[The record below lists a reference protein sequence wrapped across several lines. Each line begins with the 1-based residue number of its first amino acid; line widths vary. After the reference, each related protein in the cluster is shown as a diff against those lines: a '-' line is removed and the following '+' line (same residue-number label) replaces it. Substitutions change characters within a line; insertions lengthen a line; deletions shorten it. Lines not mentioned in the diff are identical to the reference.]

1 MIQQYQRPANNGGI
15 IYSLIIIA
23 FLFSVVL
30 GSCAVITN
38 GAASMVDSTTTNGA
52 SVVNTWTQETNATSR
67 TRIEWNG
74 RVQLKRLDV
83 EIEEIRGD
91 ATKKTDFTFLLFYLS
106 RFLIWAGV
114 IVAAIG
120 GALWVL
126 GKQGGA
132 NA

>member
-1 MIQQYQRPANNGGI
+1 MIQQYQRPASNGGI
-15 IYSLIIIA
+15 IYSLIFVG
-23 FLFSVVL
+23 FLLSVIL
-30 GSCAVITN
+30 GSCAIAAN
-38 GAASMVDSTTTNGA
+38 SAASMVDSTTTNGA
-52 SVVNTWTQETNATSR
+52 SVVNTWTQQSGLTTR

-74 RVQLKRLDV
+74 RVQLKELDV
-83 EIEEIRGD
+83 EIAEINAD

-126 GKQGGA
+126 GKRGGA

>member
-1 MIQQYQRPANNGGI
+1 MIEQYQRPANNGSI
-15 IYSLIIIA
+15 VYSLIFIG
-23 FLFSVVL
+23 FLLSVIL

-52 SVVNTWTQETNATSR
+52 SVVNTWTQESNATTR
-67 TRIEWNG
+67 TRVEWNG
-74 RVQLKRLDV
+74 RVR
-83 EIEEIRGD
+83 IEEIRAD
-91 ATKKTDFTFLLFYLS
+91 ATKKTDFTFLLFYVS

-120 GALWVL
+120 GGLWL
-126 GKQGGA
+126 LDKRGGA

>member
-1 MIQQYQRPANNGGI
+1 MIERYQRPSANGSI
-15 IYSLIIIA
+15 IYSLIFVG
-23 FLFSVVL
+23 FLLSVIL
-30 GSCAVITN
+30 GSCAIVAN

-52 SVVNTWTQETNATSR
+52 SVVNTWTQESGLTSR

-74 RVQLKRLDV
+74 RVR
-83 EIEEIRGD
+83 IEEIRAD
-91 ATKKTDFTFLLFYLS
+91 ATKKTDFTFLLFYVS

-120 GALWVL
+120 GGLWL
-126 GKQGGA
+126 LDKRGGA

>member
-1 MIQQYQRPANNGGI
+1 MIQQYERPANGGI
-15 IYSLIIIA
+15 IYSLIFIG
-23 FLFSVVL
+23 FLLSVVL
-30 GSCAVITN
+30 GSCAIVAN

-52 SVVNTWTQETNATSR
+52 SVVNTWTQESNATSR

-74 RVQLKRLDV
+74 RVR
-83 EIEEIRGD
+83 IEEIKAD
-91 ATKKTDFTFLLFYLS
+91 AQKKTDFTFLLFYVS

-120 GALWVL
+120 GGLWLL
-126 GKQGGA
+126 GQRGGA

>member
-1 MIQQYQRPANNGGI
+1 MIQQYQRPANGNGI

-23 FLFSVVL
+23 FLSSVVL
-30 GSCAVITN
+30 GSCAIVTN

-52 SVVNTWTQETNATSR
+52 SVVNTWTQETGLTSR

-74 RVQLKRLDV
+74 RVQIA
-83 EIEEIRGD
+83 EINAD
-91 ATKKTDFTFLLFYLS
+91 TAKKTDFTFLLFYVS

-120 GALWVL
+120 GCLWVL

>member
-1 MIQQYQRPANNGGI
+1 MIQQYERPANGGSI
-15 IYSLIIIA
+15 IYSLIFIGFI
-23 FLFSVVL
+23 LSVVL
-30 GSCAVITN
+30 GSCAIVAT

-52 SVVNTWTQETNATSR
+52 SVVNTWTQESGLTSR

-74 RVQLKRLDV
+74 RVR
-83 EIEEIRGD
+83 IEEIRAD
-91 ATKKTDFTFLLFYLS
+91 AQKKTDFTFLLFYLS

-120 GALWVL
+120 GVVWVL

>member
-1 MIQQYQRPANNGGI
+1 MIQQYQRPASNGGI
-15 IYSLIIIA
+15 IYSLIFVG
-23 FLFSVVL
+23 FLLSVIL

-52 SVVNTWTQETNATSR
+52 SVVNTWTQESNATTR
-67 TRIEWNG
+67 TRVEWNG
-74 RVQLKRLDV
+74 RVR
-83 EIEEIRGD
+83 IEEIRAD
-91 ATKKTDFTFLLFYLS
+91 ATKKTDFTFLLFYVS

-120 GALWVL
+120 GGLWL
-126 GKQGGA
+126 LDKRGGA

>member
-1 MIQQYQRPANNGGI
+1 MIEQYQRPANNGGI
-15 IYSLIIIA
+15 IYSLIFIGFI
-23 FLFSVVL
+23 LSVVF

-52 SVVNTWTQETNATSR
+52 SVVNTWTQESNATSR

-74 RVQLKRLDV
+74 RVR
-83 EIEEIRGD
+83 IEEIKAD
-91 ATKKTDFTFLLFYLS
+91 AQKKTDFTFLLFYLS
-106 RFLIWAGV
+106 RFLIFAGC

-126 GKQGGA
+126 GKQGDA

>member
-1 MIQQYQRPANNGGI
+1 MIERYQRPSANGSI
-15 IYSLIIIA
+15 IYSLIFVG
-23 FLFSVVL
+23 FLLLVIL
-30 GSCAVITN
+30 GSCAIVAT

-52 SVVNTWTQETNATSR
+52 SVVNTWTQESGLTSR

-74 RVQLKRLDV
+74 RVR
-83 EIEEIRGD
+83 IEEIRAD

-106 RFLIWAGV
+106 RFLIFVGV

-126 GKQGGA
+126 GKRGGA

>member
-1 MIQQYQRPANNGGI
+1 MIEYQRPANNGGI
-15 IYSLIIIA
+15 VHSLIIIA
-23 FLFSVVL
+23 LLFSVGL
-30 GSCAVITN
+30 GACAVITN

-52 SVVNTWTQETNATSR
+52 SVVNTWTQESNATNR

-74 RVQLKRLDV
+74 RVR
-83 EIEEIRGD
+83 IEEIRAD
-91 ATKKTDFTFLLFYLS
+91 ATKKTDFTFLLFYVS

-120 GALWVL
+120 GALRLL
-126 GKQGGA
+126 GKRGGT

>member
-1 MIQQYQRPANNGGI
+1 MIEQYQRPANNGSI
-15 IYSLIIIA
+15 VYSLIFIG
-23 FLFSVVL
+23 FLLSVIL
-30 GSCAVITN
+30 GSCAIIAT

-52 SVVNTWTQETNATSR
+52 SVVNTWTQQSGLTTR

-74 RVQLKRLDV
+74 RVQLKELDV
-83 EIEEIRGD
+83 EIAEINAD

-126 GKQGGA
+126 GKRGGA

>member
-1 MIQQYQRPANNGGI
+1 MIERYQRPSANGSI
-15 IYSLIIIA
+15 IYSLIFVG
-23 FLFSVVL
+23 FLLSVIL
-30 GSCAVITN
+30 GSCAIVAN

-52 SVVNTWTQETNATSR
+52 SVVNTWTQESGLTSR

-74 RVQLKRLDV
+74 RVR
-83 EIEEIRGD
+83 IEENRAD

-106 RFLIWAGV
+106 RFLIFVGV

-126 GKQGGA
+126 GKRGGA

>member
-1 MIQQYQRPANNGGI
+1 MIERYQRPANNGGI

-52 SVVNTWTQETNATSR
+52 SVVNTWTQESNATTR

-74 RVQLKRLDV
+74 RVR
-83 EIEEIRGD
+83 IEEIRAD

-106 RFLIWAGV
+106 RFLIWAGC

>member
-1 MIQQYQRPANNGGI
+1 MIEQYQRPANNGSI
-15 IYSLIIIA
+15 VYSLIFIG
-23 FLFSVVL
+23 FLLSVVL
-30 GSCAVITN
+30 GSCAIVAT

-52 SVVNTWTQETNATSR
+52 SVVNTWTQESNATTR

-74 RVQLKRLDV
+74 RVR
-83 EIEEIRGD
+83 IEEIRAD

-126 GKQGGA
+126 GKRGGA

>member
-1 MIQQYQRPANNGGI
+1 MIQQYQRPASNGGI
-15 IYSLIIIA
+15 IYSLIFVG
-23 FLFSVVL
+23 FLLSVIL

-52 SVVNTWTQETNATSR
+52 SVVNTWTQESNATTR
-67 TRIEWNG
+67 TRVEWNG
-74 RVQLKRLDV
+74 RVR
-83 EIEEIRGD
+83 IEEIRAD
-91 ATKKTDFTFLLFYLS
+91 AQKKTDFTFLLFYVS

-120 GALWVL
+120 GGLWL
-126 GKQGGA
+126 LDKRGGA

>member
-1 MIQQYQRPANNGGI
+1 MIERYQRPSANGSI
-15 IYSLIIIA
+15 IYSLIFVG
-23 FLFSVVL
+23 FLLSVIL
-30 GSCAVITN
+30 GSCAIVAN

-52 SVVNTWTQETNATSR
+52 SVVNTWTQESGLTSR

-74 RVQLKRLDV
+74 RVR
-83 EIEEIRGD
+83 IEEIRAD

-106 RFLIWAGV
+106 RFLIFVGV

-126 GKQGGA
+126 GKRGGA